1 MAAAPGVQKADVI
14 CFKAGLLLF
23 PLSITVPEGCPLL
36 HNKAVC
42 GYVLRLQHG
51 HLPERVL
58 PALQRLPRN
67 AAHQVH
73 IHVSEPGHAGAL
85 VALQEFLKGM
95 DSPQVLKFLVVRGL
109 EANAQPVDSR
119 RAVDMKLVLKQ
130 GAGIDLNGN
139 LGICRYVEIPV
150 QSLHDIPDKTRFH
163 NRRSASSNEHGL
175 DLVFTAAGTLDFY
188 FPD

>member
-1 MAAAPGVQKADVI
+1 
-14 CFKAGLLLF
+14 
-23 PLSITVPEGCPLL
+23 
-36 HNKAVC
+36 
-42 GYVLRLQHG
+42 
-51 HLPERVL
+51 
-58 PALQRLPRN
+58 
-67 AAHQVH
+67 
-73 IHVSEPGHAGAL
+73 
-85 VALQEFLKGM
+85 M

-163 NRRSASSNEHGL
+163 NRRSASSYEHGL

>member
-1 MAAAPGVQKADVI
+1 M
-14 CFKAGLLLF
+14 
-23 PLSITVPEGCPLL
+23 
-36 HNKAVC
+36 N
-42 GYVLRLQHG
+42 
-51 HLPERVL
+51 
-58 PALQRLPRN
+58 QRLCLAVVAILSSLSL
-67 AAHQVH
+67 AACT
-73 IHVSEPGHAGAL
+73 SLPTSS
-85 VALQEFLKGM
+85 
-95 DSPQVLKFLVVRGL
+95 SPSPFDVD
-109 EANAQPVDSR
+109 APNAQPVDSR